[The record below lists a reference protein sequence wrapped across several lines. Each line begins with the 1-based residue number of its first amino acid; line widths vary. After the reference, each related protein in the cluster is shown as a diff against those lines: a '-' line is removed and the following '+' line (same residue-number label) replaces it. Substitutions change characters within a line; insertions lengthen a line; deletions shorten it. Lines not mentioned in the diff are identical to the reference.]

1 MRLVVAKR
9 GETQGSPIRSHL
21 RQSER
26 VSEGDQINEL
36 NNVPPFSAFRF
47 LRIKRW
53 HERHKIMTNDEV
65 EEAYQAFFKKVG
77 W

>member
-1 MRLVVAKR
+1 VVGDTRDLK
-9 GETQGSPIRSHL
+9 EKQKQQIEEQEKSPY
-21 RQSER
+21 
-26 VSEGDQINEL
+26 
-36 NNVPPFSAFRF
+36 RF

-65 EEAYQAFFKKVG
+65 EEVYQAFFKDVG